1 MRRLVCG
8 LLGTALLMGQATAA
22 ETCKSAADRETFDIA
37 ALKSEVM
44 VLATSCHQEDRY
56 NAFVQRYKAV
66 LMANEHA
73 FDAYFRRVYG
83 KSAQS
88 EHDSYITSLANA
100 QSDVGLQEGTD
111 FCPHTAAIFDEVM
124 AIPSGQDL
132 DHYAAGKDLVPA
144 NLGACVEPQAVA
156 TRAAAKATRTTAKH

>member
-8 LLGTALLMGQATAA
+8 FLGTALLMGQATAA
-22 ETCKSAADRETFDIA
+22 ETCKTKEDREVFDLA

-66 LMANEHA
+66 LQANEHS
-73 FDAYFRRVYG
+73 FDAYFKRVFG
-83 KSAQS
+83 RSGQS
-88 EHDSYITSLANA
+88 EHDAYITSLANA

-111 FCPHTAAIFDEVM
+111 FCPHTVVIFDEVM
-124 AIPSGQDL
+124 AIPNPQEL
-132 DHYAAGKDLVPA
+132 TYYAAGKDLVPE

-156 TRAAAKATRTTAKH
+156 SRTSPTKRQNPKH

>member
-22 ETCKSAADRETFDIA
+22 ENCKSAADRETFDLA

-73 FDAYFRRVYG
+73 FDAYFKRVYG
-83 KSAQS
+83 RSGQS

-100 QSDVGLQEGTD
+100 QSDVGLKEGTD
-111 FCPHTAAIFDEVM
+111 FCPHTDAIFTEVM
-124 AIPSGQDL
+124 AVPNGQEL
-132 DHYAAGKDLVPA
+132 PEYAAGKDLVPD
-144 NLGACVEPQAVA
+144 NLGACVGPEAPVTR
-156 TRAAAKATRTTAKH
+156 TRATSKHQATKH